1 MTPLR
6 VVDAAAGGTIFTV
19 RASRSAT
26 KALQRA
32 LGQGGQVAVANA
44 LGKQALFTARRQN
57 AVVGPLAG
65 GRAHVY
71 VNQPIPPSLAQ
82 AVTDGAETRL
92 LAGPMQ
98 NGSPQSAS
106 GKRASGNRASG
117 KRAAGMGLPEPAK
130 PHEPIRLT
138 TNADVPEMQPPLR
151 LL

>member
-6 VVDAAAGGTIFTV
+6 VVDAAAGGTVLTV

-26 KALQRA
+26 RALQRA

-82 AVTDGAETRL
+82 AVTEGAETRL

-98 NGSPQSAS
+98 NGSPQSAP
-106 GKRASGNRASG
+106 GNRASG